1 VVIDEIFTPRILDTD
16 IDEIEDLTVEFIFKP
31 LKQQISEHEPI

>member
-1 VVIDEIFTPRILDTD
+1 VVIDEIFTPRLIDTD

-31 LKQQISEHEPI
+31 L